1 MTKDSGARFDFS
13 ADMRALAE
21 KSVEQAKEVFDLF
34 INAAQQA
41 VNTAEHQ
48 AAGAQA
54 GAREAAELAME
65 FTERNIATSFAFA
78 QRLLQAKQPQDVIE
92 LHTEYVNSQMAAL
105 TDQAK
110 ELSKRAAKMSEP
122 GTHH

>member
-21 KSVEQAKEVFDLF
+21 KSVEQAKEAFDLF

-54 GAREAAELAME
+54 GAQEVAELAME
-65 FTERNIATSFAFA
+65 FAERNIATSFAFA

-110 ELSKRAAKMSEP
+110 ELSKRAAKMSKP